1 MYLVVGLSKQVAHT
15 HRGGIFY
22 NSYGKRIVD
31 GGAVKRQSGVPLV
44 ETHKIMSG

>member
-1 MYLVVGLSKQVAHT
+1 MYLGVLVYKQVAHT

-31 GGAVKRQSGVPLV
+31 GGAA
-44 ETHKIMSG
+44 